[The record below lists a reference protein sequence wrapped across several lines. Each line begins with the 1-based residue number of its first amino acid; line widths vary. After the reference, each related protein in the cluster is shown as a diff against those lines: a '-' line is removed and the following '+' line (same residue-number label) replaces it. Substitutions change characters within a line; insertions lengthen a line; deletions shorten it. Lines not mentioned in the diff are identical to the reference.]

1 MKFAASLIVLLS
13 YSVTSLAT
21 LHLPTI
27 DLGYVRQRATEHN
40 TTSGLYIYRNVR
52 YARPPLGELRFRK
65 PQPPLQEPAGTISD
79 GSQYKTTVCPQALQ
93 SKATTDG
100 YSEDCLVSG
109 ILLFRIR
116 SRLILWQ
123 FLDVY
128 VPTGVKPGDDVPVLV
143 WIYGGAYILGSKN
156 DAYMNP
162 SGLFRT
168 AQKPMIFVAL
178 NYR

>member
-1 MKFAASLIVLLS
+1 MKLAASLIVLLS

-65 PQPPLQEPAGTISD
+65 PRPPLPEPAGSISD
-79 GSQYKTTVCPQALQ
+79 GSQYKTTICPQGFQ
-93 SKATTDG
+93 PETNTEW

-109 ILLFRIR
+109 IFPFRIR
-116 SRLILWQ
+116 SRLIL
-123 FLDVY
+123 LAVSRRLC
-128 VPTGVKPGDDVPVLV
+128 PGRRQT
-143 WIYGGAYILGSKN
+143 W
-156 DAYMNP
+156 
-162 SGLFRT
+162 
-168 AQKPMIFVAL
+168 
-178 NYR
+178 